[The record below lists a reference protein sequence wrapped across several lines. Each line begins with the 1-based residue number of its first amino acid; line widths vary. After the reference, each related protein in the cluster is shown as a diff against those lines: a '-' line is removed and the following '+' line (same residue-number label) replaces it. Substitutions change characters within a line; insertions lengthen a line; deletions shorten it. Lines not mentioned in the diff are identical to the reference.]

1 MLELAIL
8 GFLAEGPLPGHELRR
23 RVSQLTGY
31 TRPVSDGSLYPAI
44 NRLTRAGLIER
55 RADPAAG
62 AARYV
67 LSLTAAGRAD
77 MLQRLRQPA
86 DHEITDFTRFYIVLA
101 FLSHLPDVAEQH
113 TVLRRRLEFLEEPA
127 SFFYDNDRPLRAE
140 EIADPYRRGMLLTA
154 RATSRAE
161 RTWLRETLGEEPPVP
176 ASSARALTEPP

>member
-8 GFLAEGPLPGHELRR
+8 GFLAEAPLPGHALRR

-44 NRLTRAGLIER
+44 NRLTKAGLIER
-55 RADPAAG
+55 RAAPDAG

-67 LSLTAAGRAD
+67 LSLTVAGRAE
-77 MLQRLRQPA
+77 MLQRLGKPA
-86 DHEITDFTRFYIVLA
+86 DHEITDFTRFYVVLA

-113 TVLRRRLEFLEEPA
+113 AVLRRRLEFLEEPA
-127 SFFYDNDRPLRAE
+127 SFFYDNERRPLRAE

-161 RTWLRETLGEEPPVP
+161 RAWLREVLGEDPP
-176 ASSARALTEPP
+176 AYS